1 MTAWVRELVDPD
13 GTVWSRSVHA
23 GTPRIGFG
31 EAPSRHVPGSVE
43 RVRPATPAE
52 VAVLGAARSARLPDI
67 NDGGSV
73 PSRTEGT
80 TT

>member
-13 GTVWSRSVHA
+13 GTVWSRSAHA
-23 GTPRIGFG
+23 GAPRCGFG
-31 EAPSRHVPGSVE
+31 EAPSRHVPDSVE

-52 VAVLGAARSARLPDI
+52 VGALGAARSARLPDI
-67 NDGGSV
+67 NGGSV

>member
-23 GTPRIGFG
+23 GAPRCGFG

-52 VAVLGAARSARLPDI
+52 VTVLGWLPYARLPDI
-67 NDGGSV
+67 KIGGSV